1 MWIIPIYSP
10 YPKNSNLQIKVH
22 HLKIKNMTQMG
33 QNLNYLHAEFLAKQH
48 DPCYKVNILMGK
60 NDHIY

>member
-1 MWIIPIYSP
+1 
-10 YPKNSNLQIKVH
+10 
-22 HLKIKNMTQMG
+22 MTQMG